1 MIPFPHI
8 FRQIAKMPVLN
19 HARIPVNDHH
29 PGRGAVRKGTVRYQ
43 FFRQRIIKINGAQ
56 AKCIATNPPK
66 GQYL

>member
-1 MIPFPHI
+1 
-8 FRQIAKMPVLN
+8 MPVLN